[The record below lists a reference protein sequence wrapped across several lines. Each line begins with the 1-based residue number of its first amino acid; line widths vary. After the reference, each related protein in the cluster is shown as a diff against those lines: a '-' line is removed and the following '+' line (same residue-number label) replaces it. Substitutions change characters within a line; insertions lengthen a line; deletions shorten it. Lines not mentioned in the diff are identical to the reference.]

1 MSEERIIEKIR
12 IVKTPEGP
20 APESVRIN
28 WLGIEL
34 LAVRTPPEA
43 EERDFTTFQEIGNR
57 GGYMVDVKIAIRKLR
72 EKSPQAA
79 EWFKKNVPSDMD
91 YFTFGP
97 DEVELLPNAT
107 ISKEDF

>member
-1 MSEERIIEKIR
+1 MNEERIVEKIR

-20 APESVRIN
+20 APENVRIS

-34 LAVRTPPEA
+34 LAVRTPSEV

-57 GGYMVDVKIAIRKLR
+57 GGYMVEVKSAIRKLR
-72 EKSPQAA
+72 EKSAQAA
-79 EWFKKNVPSDMD
+79 EWFEQNVPADMD
-91 YFTFGP
+91 YFTFGS
-97 DEVELLPNAT
+97 DEVELLPDTT